1 MAAWGTLAIMVLGVP
16 AKAGI
21 AGLAMAEPAWGA
33 PVPALSVAEELPK
46 RLLEGLRIPE
56 VTLDLVPK
64 MPLRRVGLAPPFPVD
79 GLKPTLPGTVV
90 PIGLLGV
97 GGLERF
103 VVVAGWVGLAG
114 AAPTGVGVLLTL
126 GDGLG
131 LGEAGRLAAGW
142 VVRLPPSALLLL
154 LCAEIGLTN
163 NVKTKASAIPT
174 CANFKFA
181 VLYLPVNMADLLNY
195 VQPLSL

>member
-1 MAAWGTLAIMVLGVP
+1 MAAWGTLALMVLGVP

-21 AGLAMAEPAWGA
+21 AGFAMVEPAWGGL
-33 PVPALSVAEELPK
+33 VPPK

-56 VTLDLVPK
+56 VTLDLGPK
-64 MPLRRVGLAPPFPVD
+64 MPLGRVGLAPPFPVD

-97 GGLERF
+97 GGFERF

-114 AAPTGVGVLLTL
+114 AATLLGVLLTL

-131 LGEAGRLAAGW
+131 LGETGRLAAGW
-142 VVRLPPSALLLL
+142 VV
-154 LCAEIGLTN
+154 
-163 NVKTKASAIPT
+163 
-174 CANFKFA
+174 
-181 VLYLPVNMADLLNY
+181 
-195 VQPLSL
+195 

>member
-1 MAAWGTLAIMVLGVP
+1 MVLGVP

-90 PIGLLGV
+90 LIGLLGV

-103 VVVAGWVGLAG
+103 VVV
-114 AAPTGVGVLLTL
+114 
-126 GDGLG
+126 
-131 LGEAGRLAAGW
+131 AGW

-163 NVKTKASAIPT
+163 NVKTKTSAIPT

>member
-1 MAAWGTLAIMVLGVP
+1 
-16 AKAGI
+16 
-21 AGLAMAEPAWGA
+21 MAEPAWGGL
-33 PVPALSVAEELPK
+33 VLPK

-56 VTLDLVPK
+56 VTLDLGPK
-64 MPLRRVGLAPPFPVD
+64 MPLGRAGLAPPFAVG

-90 PIGLLGV
+90 LIGLLGV

-114 AAPTGVGVLLTL
+114 AATLLGVLLTL

-154 LCAEIGLTN
+154 RLVLSART
-163 NVKTKASAIPT
+163 VSADSAKTKASAVPKT
-174 CANFKFA
+174 SKNLKFEI
-181 VLYLPVNMADLLNY
+181 
-195 VQPLSL
+195 